1 MIHTEDENA
10 WIAIILPDSP
20 IWTLQ
25 RFWRLVCFLK
35 YFSEI
40 FNDILRWWS
49 PSIHDVGSDHVFPFP
64 HLPGMRRQRGSP
76 PCDGWSSAAVSGY
89 CSGCPSEQLSPCW
102 KPSSTRHWTFESHI
116 WEEKS
121 YLILQM
127 RIMEAM
133 ACWLVYCHH
142 VPMGPKSPIMDSR
155 IATVVAEISK
165 LFHQNKIPHRWRI
178 STGDIY
184 RHNFV
189 ANAFQK
195 IANPSNLNHLA
206 TPNCPSAFAN
216 IRDNL
221 SFQILLMELVGAPE
235 PTRTTKH

>member
-1 MIHTEDENA
+1 MVPQHP
-10 WIAIILPDSP
+10 WC
-20 IWTLQ
+20 
-25 RFWRLVCFLK
+25 RFWPCF
-35 YFSEI
+35 FS
-40 FNDILRWWS
+40 L
-49 PSIHDVGSDHVFPFP
+49 P

-116 WEEKS
+116 WEETS

-142 VPMGPKSPIMDSR
+142 VPMGPKSPIMDSQ

-165 LFHQNKIPHRWRI
+165 LFQQNKIPHRWRI

-195 IANPSNLNHLA
+195 IANPSNLESPCN
-206 TPNCPSAFAN
+206 PK
-216 IRDNL
+216 L
-221 SFQILLMELVGAPE
+221 SVCIC
-235 PTRTTKH
+235 KHQRQSKFGWS